1 MRTGLWSKTLYLSFG
16 VLVGSAMLFA
26 GTPTTSNG
34 SKPTAESYNSTY
46 SKKASQILKQVQ
58 DDAYKVRDSAAQLE
72 AEDREPAEIG
82 WRGEA
87 NLLNRLRNQVNRMNA
102 HISQLRALEPMID
115 SQQQATINRILPQM
129 IVVRDETQ
137 SAIHFLSHNQF
148 DLWAP
153 RYDRDAVNLY
163 DSANR
168 VCNDLQHGGWEYMA
182 ARHQTSQTSKS

>member
-46 SKKASQILKQVQ
+46 SKEASQVLNQVQ
-58 DDAYKVRDSAAQLE
+58 VDAYKVRDSAAQLE

-87 NLLNRLRNQVNRMNA
+87 DLLNRLRYQVNQMDA
-102 HISQLRALEPMID
+102 HISRLRTIEHLTD
-115 SQQQATINRILPQM
+115 SQQRATINRILPQM
-129 IVVRDETQ
+129 IVVSDETQ
-137 SAIHFLSHNQF
+137 AAIHFFDKNND

-153 RYDRDAVNLY
+153 RYDRDAVDLY

-168 VCNDLQHGGWEYMA
+168 VYNDLQHGGWEYMA